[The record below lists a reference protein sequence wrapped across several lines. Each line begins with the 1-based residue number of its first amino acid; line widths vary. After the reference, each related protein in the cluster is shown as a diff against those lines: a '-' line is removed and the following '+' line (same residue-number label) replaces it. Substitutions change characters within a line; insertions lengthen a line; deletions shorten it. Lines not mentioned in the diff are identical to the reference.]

1 MNRPAVLLAAVAAA
15 AIGVVALALPAA
27 ADTPV
32 NIGGVIGVVGTVAD
46 TVTSSGASAAHLP
59 SAGATSTMSSS
70 TTVRSTVAST
80 ATANPARGDALV
92 AADVCAALTV
102 GGLHVLGSDSGL
114 SALLHATLNVG
125 ADSDAD
131 RVTAARRALGCA
143 GSGSGDDRGALVD
156 AKVCAALTVGKLST
170 VLDRLDTDADL
181 HAVVDSARDNLG
193 DTVAKAR
200 RSLCSGSGS
209 HSTMTTMTTSASAP
223 TTVEAT
229 PAPIA
234 VVPAPVG
241 APETG
246 A

>member
-1 MNRPAVLLAAVAAA
+1 MNRPVVLLAAVAAA
-15 AIGVVALALPAA
+15 AIGAVALALPAA

-32 NIGGVIGVVGTVAD
+32 NITGVVGTVVD
-46 TVTSSGASAAHLP
+46 TVASSGASAASLP

-70 TTVRSTVAST
+70 ATAGSTATATVAST

-102 GGLHVLGSDSGL
+102 GGLHVLGQDSGL

-143 GSGSGDDRGALVD
+143 GSGSRRDARVD
-156 AKVCAALTVGKLST
+156 AKVCAALTVGKLTT
-170 VLDRLDTDADL
+170 VLDRLDADAEL
-181 HAVVDSARDNLG
+181 GAVVDSARDNLG

-200 RSLCSGSGS
+200 RTLCSGSGS
-209 HSTMTTMTTSASAP
+209 TVATMTTSATAT